1 MKKLMMAA
9 IGLMMAVNANA
20 QRILN
25 ESTTP
30 FEEGKFY
37 VNAALATTAFSYSKA
52 SEFQFG
58 VMGKAGYFVMDNLMG
73 VGVAGFTSEHGGDLI
88 TLQLGAGARWYF
100 DTVGIYVGG
109 IAKYVYQ
116 REKVVVADMDLH
128 TSIND
133 FRPEINAGYTFF
145 LNRNITV
152 EPEAYYEISCDNS
165 DYSGFGLRVG
175 LSIYFNR

>member
-9 IGLMMAVNANA
+9 IGLMMVMSANA
-20 QRILN
+20 QYLN
-25 ESTTP
+25 DSRTP

-37 VNAALATTAFSYSKA
+37 VNAALATTSLTYSKA
-52 SEFQFG
+52 SEFQIG
-58 VMGKAGYFVMDNLMG
+58 IMGKGGYFLMDNLMG
-73 VGVAGFTSEHGGDLI
+73 VGVAGFSSEHGGDLI

-152 EPEAYYEISCDNS
+152 EPEAYYELSCENN
-165 DYSGFGLRVG
+165 DYSGFGLRIG